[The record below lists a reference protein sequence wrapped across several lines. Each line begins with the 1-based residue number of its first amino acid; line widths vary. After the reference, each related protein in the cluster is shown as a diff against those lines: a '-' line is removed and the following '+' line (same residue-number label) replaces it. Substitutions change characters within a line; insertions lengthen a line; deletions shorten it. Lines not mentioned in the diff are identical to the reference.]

1 MLEKFNLAGFRLI
14 NDLAGHNFWLDRF
27 MIFVADK
34 MGYLMIL
41 GVLFLVYKNSN
52 RFNVLLL
59 TIGSAILARLA
70 FVELIR
76 YFVYNPRPYLVL
88 EEVNILMNHEASSSF
103 PSGHVAFYFALAT
116 GVYLLNKN
124 PTPTFSTD
132 RQYDRGWGW
141 CGARAGWA
149 YLALAGLMGIARI
162 FVSVHWPLDILAGAV
177 LGMAT
182 TFGVNYLKQK
192 IPPKAF
198 KC

>member
-41 GVLFLVYKNSN
+41 GVLFLVYKNS
-52 RFNVLLL
+52 
-59 TIGSAILARLA
+59 
-70 FVELIR
+70 
-76 YFVYNPRPYLVL
+76 
-88 EEVNILMNHEASSSF
+88 
-103 PSGHVAFYFALAT
+103 
-116 GVYLLNKN
+116 K
-124 PTPTFSTD
+124 PTFSTD

-177 LGMAT
+177 LGMAP

-192 IPPKAF
+192 MPRRAF
-198 KC
+198 KG